1 MEEQS
6 QDQEYFE
13 KRSLKSGAA
22 GWVLL
27 TGLGVAYVV
36 SGDFSGWNYGIAY
49 GGWLGLAIAFLAM
62 GCMYACTVF
71 GIAELSSAIPTAGAG
86 YGFARRAFGRFGGFM
101 TGLAVLIEY
110 VCAPAAISTFIANY
124 LDAIGLVSGDGGHL
138 LAVAVCYALFIAVHI
153 IGVGEALK
161 TMLVI
166 TVVAVVALVVFI
178 VGALPGFDF
187 SRLFDIAPAAGG
199 SALLP
204 YGVAG
209 VLAALPFGIWFFL
222 GIEGVPLGSEEARD
236 PRKDVP
242 RAIIGAMAVLVL
254 TGMAVLFL
262 AAGNTGA
269 SFMGQSTAPLVDVL
283 ERAGQPALGLF
294 VNVAGLFGL
303 VASFF
308 SLIYA
313 GSRQM
318 FALSRAGADADPDA
332 RRGPRDW
339 RRPTVPGRRKP
350 PLPAMR
356 RRGGVKPG
364 RRLWAYRPRVA
375 VRLHA
380 RNRSWGTMPGR
391 TVELVKRLDRK
402 QIARARPRD
411 RMESASVSVHGRRLE
426 PGGGAYVP
434 DPSRLVAARNRGDK
448 TVDCRDDPPGGGHP
462 PQEREER
469 SDREQHGKYA
479 EGQTP
484 SAKVRPPLQRWP
496 NY

>member
-242 RAIIGAMAVLVL
+242 RAIIGAMAILVL

-269 SFMGQSTAPLVDVL
+269 AFMGQSTAPLVDVL

-318 FALSRAGADADPDA
+318 FALSRAGYLPDRLAVTGKRKTPALALIVIGAVGFVLVVVVRNGDALIDMAVFGACVSYAMMNLSHIVLRRREPQM
-332 RRGPRDW
+332 RRG
-339 RRPTVPGRRKP
+339 
-350 PLPAMR
+350 
-356 RRGGVKPG
+356 
-364 RRLWAYRPRVA
+364 YR
-375 VRLHA
+375 
-380 RNRSWGTMPGR
+380 T
-391 TVELVKRLDRK
+391 
-402 QIARARPRD
+402 
-411 RMESASVSVHGRRLE
+411 
-426 PGGGAYVP
+426 PGGTVTTWIGFIL
-434 DPSRLVAARNRGDK
+434 SCVAIVS
-448 TVDCRDDPPGGGHP
+448 TFVT
-462 PQEREER
+462 
-469 SDREQHGKYA
+469 Y
-479 EGQTP
+479 TP
-484 SAKVRPPLQRWP
+484 SAIAALAVLAAGAIYFAAYARHRLVGNAPEEEFARIEAA
-496 NY
+496 